1 MAEKKPEKKPQ
12 MKTIE
17 EKSVG
22 AVIFRRAN
30 VGGAQ
35 KMLYLVLH
43 YHTHDN
49 YWEFPRGGVEKGE
62 SETQTALRE
71 IWEETGLKE
80 TDLKF
85 VEGFRAAM
93 HYFYT
98 LEGKH
103 RSKDAV
109 YFLAESKTDAIK
121 LSAEHLE
128 FKWLE
133 YEDALKTLKF
143 ENARDVLKSAHD
155 FLMKIETHRN

>member
-1 MAEKKPEKKPQ
+1 VAEKKTQ
-12 MKTIE
+12 MKTIK

-22 AVIFRRAN
+22 AVIFRRAKI
-30 VGGAQ
+30 GGTQ
-35 KMLYLVLH
+35 KTLYLVLH

-49 YWEFPRGGVEKGE
+49 YWEFPRGGVEKDE

-80 TDLKF
+80 SDLKF

-98 LEGKH
+98 LEGTH

-133 YEDALKTLKF
+133 YEDALKLFKF

-155 FLMKIETHRN
+155 FLAAKGF